1 MFITLFD
8 FSKKQS
14 SVIQV
19 VRISR
24 LKRVS
29 TKKFDSNVMHAKL
42 IYPEDLV
49 YFKNNLICK
58 Q

>member
-29 TKKFDSNVMHAKL
+29 TKKFDGNVMHAKRL
-42 IYPEDLV
+42 L
-49 YFKNNLICK
+49 
-58 Q
+58 